1 MLLLEVQPIFS
12 SFFGR
17 ILPHFVGAY
26 YTSSKTIESKYILG
40 VVLET
45 MKIFHL
51 YGFNT
56 CVLVCDGASSNLTTI
71 KTTMGESGVF
81 ESTATMAPSFSN
93 PFNPSRKHWVICP
106 SHQVC
111 VYVHISCV
119 HVYICVCV
127 CCVCVRACVCAF
139 SLAVL

>member
-1 MLLLEVQPIFS
+1 MWNSRNQCVVGFSMSHDDIANLLDVYKSLDPDAATRSTAYILQFLWQDLTS
-12 SFFGR
+12 SFDV
-17 ILPHFVGAY
+17 VGAY

-81 ESTATMAPSFSN
+81 Y
-93 PFNPSRKHWVICP
+93 CDDG
-106 SHQVC
+106 
-111 VYVHISCV
+111 
-119 HVYICVCV
+119 
-127 CCVCVRACVCAF
+127 
-139 SLAVL
+139 SLIL